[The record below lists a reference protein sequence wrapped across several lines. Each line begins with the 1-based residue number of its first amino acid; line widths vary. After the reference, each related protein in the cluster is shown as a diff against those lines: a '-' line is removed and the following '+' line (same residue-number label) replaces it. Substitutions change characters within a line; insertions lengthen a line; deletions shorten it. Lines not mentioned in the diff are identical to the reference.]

1 LNPRGTFYDVEN
13 IARHLARRNRLEE
26 LRSTG
31 MVTGGPPPLGKTDV
45 QTFANQL
52 DRFLTRLAQQT

>member
-1 LNPRGTFYDVEN
+1 
-13 IARHLARRNRLEE
+13 
-26 LRSTG
+26 